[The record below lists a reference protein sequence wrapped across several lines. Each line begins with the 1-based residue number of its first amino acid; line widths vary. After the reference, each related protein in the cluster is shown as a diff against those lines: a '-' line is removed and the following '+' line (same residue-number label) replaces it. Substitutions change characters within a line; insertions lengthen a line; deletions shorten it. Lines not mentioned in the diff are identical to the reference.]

1 MSSSYQNFLIPN
13 DEFTSNSFNNNNK
26 SNISNSNG
34 NSNPNPNNLKIQ
46 LIKKDKIIMN
56 NNKLLNEQK
65 SKIQSLHQALE
76 IKDKE
81 IKKLKESMNEIQDFG
96 DNFKKEKNTYIE
108 KINSYKSELD
118 KQLEERFNEQTN
130 FNEQINDLTKQ
141 INLKDSKL
149 KQNEKTIENLNK
161 ELKEKESEI
170 IDQNEQIENYQLILR
185 KNEDEK
191 NEISSLN
198 SKLIEYEERIRKYK
212 CKINEMENNIQ
223 TLQQNNEELDSR
235 LNNIIKETGNKES
248 TLKKELSNL
257 TNRNVYLEQNFK
269 NQNEDFEK
277 IRNKCDYLQKEN
289 EKFTSYIT
297 NKLNDFNDLIDTVKI
312 NYSDVFRL
320 QNDFEK
326 VYNQNDIKYE
336 IVDDAFIKLKKNI
349 LQFFTEQKYKS
360 EKVIQDY
367 NELIK
372 QKDISENIIN
382 NLNNEKDV
390 LKFKIE
396 ETNKKNND
404 IIRNYESLNESYEK
418 LKQLYIKL
426 YNDYHSFTDKNL
438 KLMNDTRIYNEKL
451 NSYFQD
457 LNFENKHDEYSPINE
472 VLLQNIIL
480 FVNQY
485 KEKVEQIKN
494 LEKEN
499 SELKEMNDSQKNM
512 TISKFKEL
520 TNLIEE
526 SKKIIKIYETEN
538 INLKTQLE
546 KLNYQYKL
554 LESQQTEE

>member
-13 DEFTSNSFNNNNK
+13 DEFTSNSFNNNK

-34 NSNPNPNNLKIQ
+34 NSNPNPNSLKIQ

-141 INLKDSKL
+141 INLKDSKI

-198 SKLIEYEERIRKYK
+198 SKLIEYEERIRNYK

-235 LNNIIKETGNKES
+235 LNNLIKETGNKES

-390 LKFKIE
+390 LNFKIE
-396 ETNKKNND
+396 EINKKNND
-404 IIRNYESLNESYEK
+404 IIKNYESLNESYEK

-426 YNDYHSFTDKNL
+426 YNDYHSFTDKNI

-485 KEKVEQIKN
+485 KEKVERIKH

>member
-13 DEFTSNSFNNNNK
+13 DEFTSNSFNNNK

-34 NSNPNPNNLKIQ
+34 NSNPNPNSLKIQ

-141 INLKDSKL
+141 INLKDSKI

-198 SKLIEYEERIRKYK
+198 SKLIEYEERIRNYK

-235 LNNIIKETGNKES
+235 LNNLIKETGNKES

-390 LKFKIE
+390 LNFKIE
-396 ETNKKNND
+396 EINKKNND
-404 IIRNYESLNESYEK
+404 IIKNYESLNESYEK

-426 YNDYHSFTDKNL
+426 YNDYHSFTDKNI
-438 KLMNDTRIYNEKL
+438 KLMNVTRIYNEKL

-485 KEKVEQIKN
+485 KEKVEQIKH

>member
-13 DEFTSNSFNNNNK
+13 DEFTSNSFNNNK

-130 FNEQINDLTKQ
+130 FNEQINDLTKE

-198 SKLIEYEERIRKYK
+198 SKLIEYEERIRNYK

-390 LKFKIE
+390 LNFKIE
-396 ETNKKNND
+396 EINKKNND
-404 IIRNYESLNESYEK
+404 IIKNYESLNESYEK

-426 YNDYHSFTDKNL
+426 YNDYHSFTDKNI

-485 KEKVEQIKN
+485 KEKVEQIKH

>member
-13 DEFTSNSFNNNNK
+13 DEFTSNSFNNNK

-34 NSNPNPNNLKIQ
+34 NSNPNPNSLKIQ

-141 INLKDSKL
+141 INLKDSKI

-198 SKLIEYEERIRKYK
+198 SKLIEYEERIRNYK

-390 LKFKIE
+390 LNFKIE
-396 ETNKKNND
+396 EINKKNND
-404 IIRNYESLNESYEK
+404 IIKNYESLNESYEK

-485 KEKVEQIKN
+485 KEKVEQIKH

>member
-13 DEFTSNSFNNNNK
+13 DEFTSNSFNNNK

-34 NSNPNPNNLKIQ
+34 NSNPNPNSLKIQ

-141 INLKDSKL
+141 INLKDSKI

-198 SKLIEYEERIRKYK
+198 SKLIEYEERIRNYK

-390 LKFKIE
+390 LNFKIE
-396 ETNKKNND
+396 EINKKNND
-404 IIRNYESLNESYEK
+404 IIKNYESLNESYEK

-426 YNDYHSFTDKNL
+426 YNDYHSFTDKNI

-485 KEKVEQIKN
+485 KEKVEQIKH

>member
-1 MSSSYQNFLIPN
+1 
-13 DEFTSNSFNNNNK
+13 
-26 SNISNSNG
+26 
-34 NSNPNPNNLKIQ
+34 
-46 LIKKDKIIMN
+46 
-56 NNKLLNEQK
+56 
-65 SKIQSLHQALE
+65 
-76 IKDKE
+76 
-81 IKKLKESMNEIQDFG
+81 
-96 DNFKKEKNTYIE
+96 
-108 KINSYKSELD
+108 
-118 KQLEERFNEQTN
+118 
-130 FNEQINDLTKQ
+130 
-141 INLKDSKL
+141 
-149 KQNEKTIENLNK
+149 
-161 ELKEKESEI
+161 
-170 IDQNEQIENYQLILR
+170 
-185 KNEDEK
+185 
-191 NEISSLN
+191 
-198 SKLIEYEERIRKYK
+198 
-212 CKINEMENNIQ
+212 MENNIQ

-257 TNRNVYLEQNFK
+257 TNRNNYLEQNFK

-372 QKDISENIIN
+372 QKEISENIIN

-390 LKFKIE
+390 LNFKIE

-404 IIRNYESLNESYEK
+404 IIKNYESLNESYEK

-426 YNDYHSFTDKNL
+426 YNDYHSFTDKNI

-485 KEKVEQIKN
+485 KEKVEQIKH

-538 INLKTQLE
+538 INLKTQLVDIKSKLSQYDNILE
-546 KLNYQYKL
+546 KADLKYQEQLNNYQKQIIKYNSYIHEIYIFFNNLTNNFIPKLNFSLNKNESILINFELFQKKL
-554 LESQQTEE
+554 IIIKN

>member
-1 MSSSYQNFLIPN
+1 
-13 DEFTSNSFNNNNK
+13 
-26 SNISNSNG
+26 
-34 NSNPNPNNLKIQ
+34 
-46 LIKKDKIIMN
+46 
-56 NNKLLNEQK
+56 
-65 SKIQSLHQALE
+65 
-76 IKDKE
+76 
-81 IKKLKESMNEIQDFG
+81 
-96 DNFKKEKNTYIE
+96 
-108 KINSYKSELD
+108 
-118 KQLEERFNEQTN
+118 
-130 FNEQINDLTKQ
+130 
-141 INLKDSKL
+141 
-149 KQNEKTIENLNK
+149 
-161 ELKEKESEI
+161 
-170 IDQNEQIENYQLILR
+170 
-185 KNEDEK
+185 
-191 NEISSLN
+191 
-198 SKLIEYEERIRKYK
+198 
-212 CKINEMENNIQ
+212 MENNIQ

-257 TNRNVYLEQNFK
+257 TNRNNYLEQNFK

-372 QKDISENIIN
+372 QKEISENIIN

-390 LKFKIE
+390 LNFKIE

-404 IIRNYESLNESYEK
+404 IIKNYESLNESYEK

-426 YNDYHSFTDKNL
+426 YNDYHSFTDKNI

-485 KEKVEQIKN
+485 KEKVEQIKH